1 MAVLAYE
8 TGQLPQAL
16 VYVPGPCSN
25 RGPRVILQESILETP
40 EREPLSP
47 RFGASR
53 CDDYESLIPHVIFIA
68 KCHKKDGLGTRGGPR
83 C

>member
-1 MAVLAYE
+1 
-8 TGQLPQAL
+8 
-16 VYVPGPCSN
+16 
-25 RGPRVILQESILETP
+25 VILQESILETP

-47 RFGASR
+47 RFGVSR